1 MQKITRYLVRETAV
15 SDHGRPLLIELHP
28 GYVVFRLKGTRQRY
42 AIDWEALYRFAQR
55 REAERVLGERYA
67 KRKTRRR

>member
-1 MQKITRYLVRETAV
+1 MQKITRCLVRETAV
-15 SDHGRPLLIELHP
+15 SDRGRALVIELHP
-28 GYVVFRLKGTRQRY
+28 GYVIFRLKGTRQRY

-55 REAERVLGERYA
+55 REAERFLAERYS